1 MLRSSFTQFL
11 EKRNLEFID
20 SYTSE
25 SALGMVYTLR
35 KNKNSQDDKRDCV
48 LLSFD
53 PPLNSPPIVFNW
65 KDQDV
70 WYLKSPSIDQDFFNQ
85 LDERIDQSRN
95 PYVII
100 LERDNLSHKRK
111 IARFIKNYR
120 EQMFRNR
127 PLDSMP
133 KFILAEY
140 KNVLSKI
147 KLTEL
152 VGGPH
157 DSLLS

>member
-1 MLRSSFTQFL
+1 MLRSSFMEFL
-11 EKRNLEFID
+11 AKRNMDFINHF
-20 SYTSE
+20 SSE

-35 KNKNSQDDKRDCV
+35 NSKENGEEKRNCI
-48 LLSFD
+48 LISFD
-53 PPLNSPPIVFNW
+53 PPLKSPPIVFNW

-70 WYLKSPSIDQDFFNQ
+70 WYMSSPSIDQDFFLQ
-85 LDERIDQSRN
+85 LDKKIEQSTHS
-95 PYVII
+95 YVVFI
-100 LERDNLSHKRK
+100 ERDSLSHKRK

-133 KFILAEY
+133 RFILAEY
-140 KNVLSKI
+140 KNPLSKI

-152 VGGPH
+152 VGGTH
-157 DSLLS
+157 DSLQS

>member
-1 MLRSSFTQFL
+1 MLRSSFTKFL
-11 EKRNLEFID
+11 EKRNLDFID
-20 SYTSE
+20 SYSSE
-25 SALGMVYTLR
+25 SALGMIYTLR
-35 KNKNSQDDKRDCV
+35 NTKSSKEDKRNCV
-48 LLSFD
+48 LISFD
-53 PPLNSPPIVFNW
+53 PPLNSPPIVFDW
-65 KDQDV
+65 KEQDV
-70 WYLKSPSIDQDFFNQ
+70 WYLKSPTINQDFFNQ
-85 LDERIDQSRN
+85 MDDRIEQSLY
-95 PYVII
+95 PYII
-100 LERDNLSHKRK
+100 FLERDSLSHKRK

-127 PLDSMP
+127 PLDLMP